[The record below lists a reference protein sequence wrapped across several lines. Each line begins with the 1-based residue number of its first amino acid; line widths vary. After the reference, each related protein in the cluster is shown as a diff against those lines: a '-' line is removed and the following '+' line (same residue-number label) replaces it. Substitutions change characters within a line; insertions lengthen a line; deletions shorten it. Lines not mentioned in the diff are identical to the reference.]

1 MTVHGPWK
9 PHYARAYASSGRDG
23 IDVTRVS
30 SVAFVKDVPALRALR
45 LSSRITNDSAA
56 LANPSLRHVDMWTRS
71 KAPLD
76 FSQTPNM
83 VVAAF
88 EWRPGVV
95 GLDSC
100 EQLEMVQLY
109 TWDGSGFRW
118 LGEASPLLDLYV
130 DAEGAG
136 DECTLDGLESA
147 QRLRSLNFGHLSRL
161 RDADRLAGLRGL
173 QTLVL
178 SWRDGA
184 PRQHLD
190 LSFLQGLTELREL
203 QLHGPVDV
211 ASLTILDQLES
222 LRRVMLRGI
231 RVVDGTQ
238 VSNTRIK
245 VL

>member
-1 MTVHGPWK
+1 MTVQGPWK
-9 PHYARAYASSGRDG
+9 PHYAQAYARSGRDG
-23 IDVTRVS
+23 IDVTRIS
-30 SVAFVKDVPALRALR
+30 SAAFVKDVPALKALR
-45 LSSRITNDSAA
+45 LTSRITNDAAA
-56 LANPSLRHVDMWTRS
+56 LANPSLVHVDLCTRS

-76 FSQTPNM
+76 FTQTPNM
-83 VVAAF
+83 AVAAF
-88 EWRPGVV
+88 EWRPDVV

-118 LGEASPLLDLYV
+118 LGKASPLLDLYV
-130 DAEGAG
+130 GAQGAG
-136 DECTLDGLESA
+136 DECTLDGLENA

-161 RDADRLAGLRGL
+161 CDADRLAGLHGL

-178 SWRDGA
+178 GWRDGA
-184 PRQHLD
+184 ARQPLD

-211 ASLTILDQLES
+211 ASLTILDELDS

-231 RVVDGTQ
+231 QVADGTQ
-238 VSNTRIK
+238 VSNTLIK